1 MRNII
6 EEFYEA
12 FSSLDAE
19 NMVKYYHPDVVFQD
33 PAFGELKADRAK
45 NMWRMLCHSQK
56 GKGFKVKYQVIDFNK
71 EKASAQWDAFY
82 TFSQTGRKV
91 HNKIF
96 ASFVIENGLIME
108 HIDEFNL
115 YNWSKQAMG
124 IKGYFLG
131 NTSFFRNKLQQKTN
145 LLLNEFEEKLSPTKN
160 IVHLADD
167 TVNEDNSN
175 K

>member
-1 MRNII
+1 MKNII

-12 FSSLDAE
+12 FSNLDAE

-33 PAFGELKADRAK
+33 PAFGELKGARAK

-56 GKGFKVKYQVIDFNK
+56 GKGFKVKYNVIDFNTNK
-71 EKASAQWDAFY
+71 SNAEWEAFY

-91 HNKIF
+91 HNKIS
-96 ASFVIENGLIME
+96 ASFVIENGLIVE
-108 HIDEFNL
+108 HIDKFNL
-115 YNWSKQAMG
+115 YSWSKQAMG
-124 IKGYFLG
+124 IKGFLLG

-145 LLLNEFEEKLSPTKN
+145 SLLNKFEEKQAQLK
-160 IVHLADD
+160 
-167 TVNEDNSN
+167 

>member
-12 FSSLDAE
+12 FSRLDAE

-56 GKGFKVKYQVIDFNK
+56 GKGFKLEYRIINFNK
-71 EKASAQWDAFY
+71 EKASVQWDAFY

-96 ASFVIENGLIME
+96 AKFVIENGLIME
-108 HIDEFNL
+108 HIDEFSL

-131 NTSFFRNKLQQKTN
+131 KTSFFRNKLQQKTN
-145 LLLNEFEEKLSPTKN
+145 LLLNEFEKKLSPLK
-160 IVHLADD
+160 I
-167 TVNEDNSN
+167 
-175 K
+175 